1 MGTFLRVSI
10 KAAMILCIVFALGSY
25 LVYLKTGRFWV
36 PSFSTPN
43 ISMPFSGKPILDK
56 KPTGTPVTKPNSPSY
71 KWIEGGRWHY
81 GEKPPKG
88 VDAIRL
94 DKVEK

>member
-10 KAAMILCIVFALGSY
+10 KAAMILCIVLALGSY

-36 PSFSTPN
+36 PSFSASQL
-43 ISMPFSGKPILDK
+43 SMPFSDEPILDT
-56 KPTGTPVTKPNSPSY
+56 KPTGKPVTTPSVPSY
-71 KWIEGGRWHY
+71 KWIENGRWHY

-88 VDAIRL
+88 VDAIKL
-94 DKVEK
+94 DKVKK